1 MGESGPP
8 RSCRFADDCW
18 AHKPG
23 EAPAG
28 LAPRSGGAAPRR
40 HSPQFP
46 PRRGHPIRGH
56 RESCPIVIQAT
67 RLDNGRKWYDLCVEN
82 ASMQLFP
89 VPARF
94 AQALQIGQF
103 RDVVLLG
110 YFTTGVR

>member
-1 MGESGPP
+1 VILLEVVDLQMI
-8 RSCRFADDCW
+8 
-18 AHKPG
+18 
-23 EAPAG
+23 AG
-28 LAPRSGGAAPRR
+28 LTNPEKPPPDSPLGPAA
-40 HSPQFP
+40 

-56 RESCPIVIQAT
+56 RESWPIVIQVT

-103 RDVVLLG
+103 RDVVQLG